1 MCENTVQKNSK
12 YGHFLTQRNM
22 ILRKIFY
29 VEYLAEYIHTIQYK
43 ENIYVRREKSHKGRI
58 GIKKATKFCFLS

>member
-1 MCENTVQKNSK
+1 
-12 YGHFLTQRNM
+12 M
-22 ILRKIFY
+22 IFRKIFY

-43 ENIYVRREKSHKGRI
+43 ENIYVRREKADKGRK